1 MKFVITECN
10 RQEMKSNHFMPTAP
24 SLSIELIAS
33 LVRVVLFLSGLR
45 APRAVL
51 TELLLAVC
59 PVPKAPTIT
68 DLSVD
73 RIAGNCSAPES
84 RRLGRKRGRSFSR
97 IARKRT

>member
-1 MKFVITECN
+1 M
-10 RQEMKSNHFMPTAP
+10 
-24 SLSIELIAS
+24 
-33 LVRVVLFLSGLR
+33 LFLSGLR

-68 DLSVD
+68 YLSVD

-84 RRLGRKRGRSFSR
+84 RRLGRKRGEKLFEDSKKKDIGSKRREVIRS
-97 IARKRT
+97 TLLL

>member
-1 MKFVITECN
+1 MV
-10 RQEMKSNHFMPTAP
+10 
-24 SLSIELIAS
+24 
-33 LVRVVLFLSGLR
+33 FLSGLR